1 MSDKASDRP
10 VLSPAVMSDKAF
22 DRSELVSLLLRTA
35 VASAITYLGVKWA
48 VDMMDPTRKR
58 RQDDKKRVSRL

>member
-1 MSDKASDRP
+1 MFLTVVFGS
-10 VLSPAVMSDKAF
+10 AVMSDKAF

-48 VDMMDPTRKR
+48 VEMMDPTRKR
-58 RQDDKKRVSRL
+58 RQEDKKRVSHNVL